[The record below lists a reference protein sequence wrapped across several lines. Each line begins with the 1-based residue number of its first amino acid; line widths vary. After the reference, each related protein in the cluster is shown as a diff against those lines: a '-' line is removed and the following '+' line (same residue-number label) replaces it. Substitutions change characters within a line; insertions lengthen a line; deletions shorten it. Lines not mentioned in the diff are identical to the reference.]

1 MKIAILQCG
10 EVSKESESQAG
21 CNSEM
26 IKAMFDVTEGFF
38 EFESFDCQD
47 GCYPDDIDDY
57 DFYITSGSKA
67 GVYEDKVWIQRLIKF
82 VRQLDNK
89 KKKLIGICFGHQI
102 MAMACD
108 GMVEK
113 SENGWGVGVAVNRVV
128 SNPEW
133 MSEKRAALN
142 LPVSHQDQI
151 ITVPEDAQII
161 AESDFCPFFMV
172 QWNDHFLST
181 QGHPEWNREYSE
193 IILAR
198 SKGTIPNQLFQSA
211 LSSLHIKSD
220 NTLFKRWIMDFVRS

>member
-10 EVSKESESQAG
+10 EVPKDSESQTG
-21 CNSEM
+21 CNTEM
-26 IKAMFDVTEGFF
+26 IKAMFDGIEGSF
-38 EFESFDCQD
+38 EFESFHCQD

-57 DFYITSGSKA
+57 DFYITGGSKA
-67 GVYEDKVWIQRLIKF
+67 GVYEDKEWIQRLIKF
-82 VRQLDNK
+82 VRQLDKK

-113 SENGWGVGVAVNRVV
+113 SEKGWGLGVAANRIV

-133 MSEKRAALN
+133 TSEKKDALN
-142 LPVSHQDQI
+142 LLVSHQDQI
-151 ITVPEDAQII
+151 INVPDDAKII
-161 AESDFCPFFMV
+161 AESDFCPFFVV

-193 IILAR
+193 ILLTR
-198 SKGTIPNQLFQSA
+198 RKGTIPDQLFESA
-211 LSSLHIKSD
+211 RSSLHTKPD
-220 NTLFKRWIMDFVRS
+220 NTLFARWVMDFVRS